1 MQHYHRRLDFQSWF
15 WGVLVGYFG
24 QESWPW
30 QTLTALIYSICELVL
45 WRPEWATRFSLRN
58 LRPLASLFSED
69 LAIDL
74 GTVNTRVYA
83 RGRGIV
89 VNEPSAVALDDSTGE
104 VEAVGNEAK
113 EMLGRSPGKIRV
125 IKPLKDGVIADF
137 KVTEK
142 MLSYFIQKAHQR
154 RTLVHPRVIISVP
167 SEITQVERRAVTD
180 SAYRAKAAEVHLV
193 EQAMMAAIGADM
205 PFNTPG
211 GNLVVDIGG
220 GTTDVALISM
230 SGMVYSRSL
239 RTAGNHMDESIMNC
253 LKRKHN
259 LLIGERTAEQIKI
272 EIGSASA
279 LDKPLTKEVKG
290 RSLLEGV
297 PKAITVDDSEIRNAL
312 AECVS
317 AIVSAI
323 RMVLERTPPELSAD
337 IGDRGI
343 VLAGGGTLLRNLDNR
358 IRDETGLPV
367 CTADNPLCSVVL
379 GTATLLDDFR
389 LLRRIAVD

>member
-1 MQHYHRRLDFQSWF
+1 MHTD
-15 WGVLVGYFG
+15 
-24 QESWPW
+24 
-30 QTLTALIYSICELVL
+30 
-45 WRPEWATRFSLRN
+45 WAMRISLHN

-74 GTVNTRVYA
+74 GTTNTRVYA

-89 VNEPSAVALDDSTGE
+89 INEPSAVALDDSTGE
-104 VEAVGNEAK
+104 VQAVGREAK
-113 EMLGRSPGKIRV
+113 EMLGRTPGKIRV
-125 IKPLKDGVIADF
+125 IEPLKDGVIADF

-154 RTLVHPRVIISVP
+154 RALVHPRVIISIP
-167 SEITQVERRAVTD
+167 SEITQVEKRAVTD
-180 SAYRAKAAEVHLV
+180 SAYRARAAEVHLV
-193 EQAMMAAIGADM
+193 EQAMMAAIGAGL
-205 PFNTPG
+205 PVTKPG

-239 RTAGNHMDESIMNC
+239 RIAGKHMDESIMSY

-259 LLIGERTAEQIKI
+259 LLIGERMAEQIKI
-272 EIGSASA
+272 EIGSAYA
-279 LDKPLTKEVKG
+279 LDKPLTMEVKG
-290 RSLLEGV
+290 RSLIEGV
-297 PKAITVDDSEIRNAL
+297 PKAITVDDSEVRDAL

-317 AIVSAI
+317 AVVSAI
-323 RMVLERTPPELSAD
+323 RMALERTPPELSAD

-343 VLAGGGTLLRNLDNR
+343 VLAGGGALLRNLDMR
-358 IRDETGLPV
+358 IREETGLPV

-379 GTATLLDDFR
+379 GTAKVLDDFR

>member
-1 MQHYHRRLDFQSWF
+1 M
-15 WGVLVGYFG
+15 
-24 QESWPW
+24 
-30 QTLTALIYSICELVL
+30 
-45 WRPEWATRFSLRN
+45 RPEWATRFSLRN

-104 VEAVGNEAK
+104 VQAVGREAK
-113 EMLGRSPGKIRV
+113 EMLGRAPGKIRV
-125 IKPLKDGVIADF
+125 IKPLTEGVIADF

-193 EQAMMAAIGADM
+193 EQAMMAAIGAGL
-205 PFNTPG
+205 PFTKPG

-230 SGMVYSRSL
+230 SGMVYSHSL
-239 RTAGNHMDESIMNC
+239 RTAGNHLDESIMNH

-259 LLIGERTAEQIKI
+259 LLIGESTAEQIKI
-272 EIGSASA
+272 EIGSAYA
-279 LDKPLTKEVKG
+279 LDKPMTMEVKG
-290 RSLLEGV
+290 RSLIEGV
-297 PKAITVDDSEIRNAL
+297 PKRITVDDSEIRGAL

-343 VLAGGGTLLRNLDNR
+343 VLAGGGALLRNLDKR
-358 IRDETGLPV
+358 IREETGLPV